1 MEEFRRVEIKY
12 LIDENK
18 YKNLKEELNS
28 YIKPDLY
35 FKSIICNIYFD
46 NDNYE
51 LINKSID
58 KPIYKEKVR
67 LRSYNIPNSNSDV
80 YLEVKKKYEGVV
92 GKRRIKAKL
101 KDINDY
107 LYNNK
112 KLDESV
118 NYNEIN
124 NVIKRNNLRPKI
136 YVAYDREAYVGIE
149 NKSLRITF
157 DSNLRTRSDNLDLS
171 KGDNGILYFD
181 KPMYIVEIKTLDSI
195 PLFLSNILTKLK
207 IYPTSFSKVGSIYE
221 KGSLINV

>member
-12 LIDENK
+12 LLDENK
-18 YKNLKEELNS
+18 YKILKEELNN
-28 YIKPDLY
+28 YIKPDIY
-35 FKSIICNIYFD
+35 YKSIICNIYFD
-46 NDNYE
+46 NDDYN

-67 LRSYNIPNSNSDV
+67 LRSYNIPNNDSMV
-80 YLEVKKKYEGVV
+80 YLEIKKKYEGVV
-92 GKRRIKAKL
+92 GKRRIGAKL

-112 KLDESV
+112 ELDESI
-118 NYNEIN
+118 NYKEID
-124 NVIKRNNLRPKI
+124 NVIKRNDLKPKI
-136 YVAYDREAYVGIE
+136 YVAYDREAYVGIDNE
-149 NKSLRITF
+149 SLRITF
-157 DSNLRTRSDNLDLS
+157 DSNLRTRGNNLDLS
-171 KGDNGILYFD
+171 KGDNGKLYFD

-221 KGSLINV
+221 KGDYVNV